1 MKASREGLPV
11 TINGTNRRQFNIL
24 SVSDVAKIDQP
35 AGCQNRLSQ
44 KCYICH
50 ACEEPVTW
58 TRGENKPVLHG
69 ILNDK
74 GNR

>member
-1 MKASREGLPV
+1 MAQTAV
-11 TINGTNRRQFNIL
+11 NFNVL
-24 SVSDVAKIDQP
+24 SLSDVAKIDQP
-35 AGCQNRLSQ
+35 AGWQNRVSQ

-74 GNR
+74 GKLIHGHNSY